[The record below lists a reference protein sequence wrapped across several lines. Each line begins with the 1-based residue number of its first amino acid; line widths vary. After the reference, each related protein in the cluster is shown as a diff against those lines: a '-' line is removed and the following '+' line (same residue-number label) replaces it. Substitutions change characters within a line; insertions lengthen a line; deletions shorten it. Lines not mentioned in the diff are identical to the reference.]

1 MTRKQLQLGIYK
13 VINPLVRLLIRMGLT
28 PNMVTTI
35 GLVLN
40 IGVAI
45 IFIVGAE
52 AGRRGDLSYV
62 GWAGALILFAGLF
75 DMLDGQV
82 ARLGNMSSPF
92 GALYDSVLDRY
103 SELILFLGICYYL
116 VSHHYFMSSLFAFIG
131 LIGSMMV
138 SYTRARAEGLG
149 IECKDGLMQ
158 RPERVI
164 IIGVSALACG
174 IASKW
179 MGGDY
184 KIAWPGSN
192 FPIFETISIFTIPLT
207 IMAFLANATAIG
219 RLRDAKK
226 ALEKRAAAASAN
238 SNAAATSASA
248 AAPSPAASPAASPT
262 PSPTTS
268 PAASPTASP
277 APPPPTTSAAPLS
290 ASTSTGAA
298 IVLIFI
304 VSLIAALPGGAQPSA
319 PATAIKTGPAPIND
333 PVDTFPVPP
342 VNANSLFYLQRT
354 PNTNTIICELNQKNG
369 VLDKNE
375 PVKVLWIRFMEQK
388 QRQDLTFIQRHFA
401 YGLKERD
408 LGNGVYE
415 LHFVSYKKIPMYLMR
430 SPGDNKHHVFVTI
443 EGRQAILHRVYLRID
458 PGGTFWSPNV
468 KYLELKGTDVL
479 NGRELIQRIKV

>member
-1 MTRKQLQLGIYK
+1 MSTRKKLQLGIYK

-45 IFIVGAE
+45 IFICGAE
-52 AGRRGDLSYV
+52 EGRRGDLSYV

-82 ARLGNMSSPF
+82 ARLGNMSSQF

-116 VSHHYFMSSLFAFIG
+116 VAHHYFLSSLFAFIG

-174 IASKW
+174 VSSRW
-179 MGGDY
+179 TGGDF
-184 KIAWPGSN
+184 KIAWPQTN
-192 FPIFETISIFTIPLT
+192 FPVFETISIFTIPLT
-207 IMAFLANATAIG
+207 VLAFLANFTAIG
-219 RLRDAKK
+219 RLRDARRT
-226 ALEKRAAAASAN
+226 LEARAAAGANNSGQGANNASTAGDKDIKGQPPPSGTIKASAM
-238 SNAAATSASA
+238 
-248 AAPSPAASPAASPT
+248 
-262 PSPTTS
+262 
-268 PAASPTASP
+268 
-277 APPPPTTSAAPLS
+277 
-290 ASTSTGAA
+290 
-298 IVLIFI
+298 IVLLLAAL
-304 VSLIAALPGGAQPSA
+304 SALPGTAQPAITASSLA
-319 PATAIKTGPAPIND
+319 PPGTLHPRPAVITD

-354 PNTNTIICELNQKNG
+354 PNINTIICELNQTDG
-369 VLDKNE
+369 VLDKDE
-375 PVKVLWIRFMEQK
+375 PVKVLWIRYTE
-388 QRQDLTFIQRHFA
+388 QRQREDLSWLQRHFA
-401 YGLKERD
+401 YGLHEKD
-408 LGNGVYE
+408 MGNGVYE
-415 LHFVSYKKIPMYLMR
+415 LRFVSYKKVPMYLKKW
-430 SPGDNKHHVFVTI
+430 PTDNKQHVFVTI
-443 EGRQAILHRVYLRID
+443 NNRQAILNRIYIRID

-468 KYLELKGTDVL
+468 KYLELKGVDIQ
-479 NGRELIQRIKV
+479 NGKELVERLKV